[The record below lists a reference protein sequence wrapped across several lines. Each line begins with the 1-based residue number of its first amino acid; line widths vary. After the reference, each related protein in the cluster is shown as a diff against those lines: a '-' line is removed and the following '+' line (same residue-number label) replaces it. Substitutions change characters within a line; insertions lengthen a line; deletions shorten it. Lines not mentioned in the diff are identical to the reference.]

1 MPTKQNGRRFTD
13 NILRYIFTNKI
24 VEFDQHWLYNGL
36 APNNDI
42 NIFVQDIGGGANLS
56 MEVPWAKDMT
66 LCMQGTE

>member
-1 MPTKQNGRRFTD
+1 MVVDLQT
-13 NILRYIFTNKI
+13 IFSDTFLQIQLLNLI
-24 VEFDQHWLYNGL
+24 RIDLSNGL

-42 NIFVQDIGGGANLS
+42 NNIFVQGIGGGANLS